1 MPEWDNTSLFHCSP
15 PSRRLGFVNGEL
27 YSIIIIYSQTIL
39 LPPLLLLHANHHSPP
54 PNQRPDLKKKPHGKR
69 EKITQI
75 APKFKRALR
84 FVTNEKTHEKR
95 EK

>member
-54 PNQRPDLKKKPHGKR
+54 PNQRPDTPPQNIFSSFSHTSLPSKM
-69 EKITQI
+69 QSC
-75 APKFKRALR
+75 LR
-84 FVTNEKTHEKR
+84 RHQTLIKCEFSEI
-95 EK
+95 